1 MNNFVAPVFE
11 KGYPCFEAVNN
22 ISKEQKM
29 THTFFQN
36 NDNFI
41 VEEQFDRDQFTIE
54 IAFAPDDTQLDL
66 LFDTDADYY
75 PELIENLDSGF
86 WQHMICR
93 VQAKY
98 DGKVMGESYLGSVVS
113 ESPAVWLKN
122 DGDGQVDDLVEEAV
136 DEARNEAVRMLE
148 ILRADFLNG

>member
-1 MNNFVAPVFE
+1 
-11 KGYPCFEAVNN
+11 
-22 ISKEQKM
+22 M
-29 THTFFQN
+29 THTFFEN
-36 NDNFI
+36 NSNYI
-41 VEEQFDRDQFTIE
+41 TRESREVDQFTVE

-98 DGKVMGESYLGSVVS
+98 DGTVMGEDYLGSVVAEDGATWS
-113 ESPAVWLKN
+113 EQNPEQLN
-122 DGDGQVDDLVEEAV
+122 DMIDTAV
-136 DEARNEAVRMLE
+136 DLARIEAVRMLDR
-148 ILRADFLNG
+148 LKNDFLV

>member
-1 MNNFVAPVFE
+1 MV
-11 KGYPCFEAVNN
+11 
-22 ISKEQKM
+22 
-29 THTFFQN
+29 HTFFEN
-36 NDNFI
+36 NSNYQ
-41 VEEQFDRDQFTIE
+41 VEEQFDRDQFIVE

-75 PELIENLDSGF
+75 PELIENLESGF

-98 DGKVMGESYLGSVVS
+98 DGKVMGEAYLGSCVA
-113 ESPAVWLKN
+113 ESGEVWSAHEADQLEGLR
-122 DGDGQVDDLVEEAV
+122 DQAV

-148 ILRADFLNG
+148 ILKADFLN

>member
-1 MNNFVAPVFE
+1 
-11 KGYPCFEAVNN
+11 
-22 ISKEQKM
+22 M
-29 THTFFQN
+29 THTFFEN
-36 NDNFI
+36 NSNYH
-41 VEEQFDRDQFTIE
+41 VQETRSVDQFKVE

-75 PELIENLDSGF
+75 PELIENLESGF

-98 DGKVMGESYLGSVVS
+98 DDKVMGESYLGSVVS
-113 ESPAVWLKN
+113 ESAGAWLAN
-122 DGDGQVDDLVEEAV
+122 DGDGQVNDMVDAAV

-148 ILRADFLNG
+148 ILKADFLN

>member
-1 MNNFVAPVFE
+1 
-11 KGYPCFEAVNN
+11 
-22 ISKEQKM
+22 M
-29 THTFFQN
+29 THTFFEN
-36 NDNFI
+36 NSNYH
-41 VEEQFDRDQFTIE
+41 VEEQFDRDQFIIE

-75 PELIENLDSGF
+75 PELIENLESGF
-86 WQHMICR
+86 WQHMIVR

-113 ESPAVWLKN
+113 ERPAKWLAE
-122 DGDGQVDDLVEEAV
+122 DPTQVDDMVDQAI

-148 ILRADFLNG
+148 ILKADFLN

>member
-1 MNNFVAPVFE
+1 
-11 KGYPCFEAVNN
+11 
-22 ISKEQKM
+22 M
-29 THTFFQN
+29 THTFLLK

-75 PELIENLDSGF
+75 PELIENLESGF
-86 WQHMICR
+86 WQHMIVR

-98 DGKVMGESYLGSVVS
+98 DGKVMGESYLGSIVA
-113 ESPAVWLKN
+113 ESPAKWLAE
-122 DGDGQVDDLVEEAV
+122 DPADIDDLVDQAV
-136 DEARNEAVRMLE
+136 DEAQQEAVRMLE
-148 ILRADFLNG
+148 ILKQDFLGMKLFQDIDPKVVDKEFN

>member
-1 MNNFVAPVFE
+1 
-11 KGYPCFEAVNN
+11 
-22 ISKEQKM
+22 M
-29 THTFFQN
+29 THTFLLK

-75 PELIENLDSGF
+75 PELIENLESGF
-86 WQHMICR
+86 WQHMIVR

-98 DGKVMGESYLGSVVS
+98 DGKVMGESYLGSIVA
-113 ESPAVWLKN
+113 ESPAKWLAE
-122 DGDGQVDDLVEEAV
+122 DPADIDDLVDQAV
-136 DEARNEAVRMLE
+136 DEARSEAVRMLE
-148 ILRADFLNG
+148 ILKQDFLGTKLFQDVDQKVVDNEFI